1 MMYLAHDAE
10 WAEQGGATD
19 ECAGQCGA
27 KNRSGRHHRRR
38 AGAFDGST
46 VALVRQA
53 LAAVI
58 DESSADVTID
68 LGATGSTCRPW
79 PSSPTRTVDCAP
91 ENRRLV
97 VCASSDR
104 VRRVLAVTGL
114 SRVIA
119 VQAHTRH
126 MVA

>member
-1 MMYLAHDAE
+1 MSVSV
-10 WAEQGGATD
+10 T
-19 ECAGQCGA
+19 
-27 KNRSGRHHRRR
+27 GRPRTSSVVITVGVPGR
-38 AGAFDGST
+38 FDGST

-68 LGATGSTCRPW
+68 LGADWIDMPALAVLAHAHR
-79 PSSPTRTVDCAP
+79 RLRAQ
-91 ENRRLV
+91 NRRLV

>member
-1 MMYLAHDAE
+1 MSVLASA
-10 WAEQGGATD
+10 GPRTD
-19 ECAGQCGA
+19 RVVITVGVP
-27 KNRSGRHHRRR
+27 GR
-38 AGAFDGST
+38 FDGST

-68 LGATGSTCRPW
+68 LGADWIDMPALAVLAHAHR
-79 PSSPTRTVDCAP
+79 RLRA

-114 SRVIA
+114 SRVIW
-119 VQAHTRH
+119 VQPHTRH
-126 MVA
+126 LVA